1 MSQTPLLQDP
11 FRARLGGIIRQAETA
26 LSPDWQPRL
35 LQFKEPERIVERL
48 QAIIKRCA
56 LLNSLL
62 LFDIG
67 MREFNELLRN
77 EIDFVR
83 GAELFLDELGI
94 VQMIYTG

>member
-62 LFDIG
+62 LFDACSRERNVC
-67 MREFNELLRN
+67 MRDK
-77 EIDFVR
+77 IDFVR

-94 VQMIYTG
+94 VQMQSTG